1 MPHILIIGDE
11 DDPHVTSVCKY
22 LKNKKADYFILNPL
36 HGQINTLTYAF
47 DPLEILI
54 SYKEN
59 SISYSDITAVWWRF
73 KPLLTNYPK
82 DIGEFETQNFIR
94 REWQLTLEPLK
105 HYLKDCFWI
114 NRRES
119 DSLVRN
125 KPYQLDLAVQHGF
138 KIPKGIISN
147 NYPSI
152 AEITDGFEKFLYKP
166 LSYFIIPPDRV
177 LYSSMMTAKE
187 LAVKKKNIELAPCI
201 FQEYIEKDFEV
212 RITIVGTTVFPVKI
226 NSQKH
231 HKTKFD
237 WRKDQQKLEYETL
250 DLSPEFTSQLLKL
263 HDTFG
268 IFYGAYDFIV
278 SPDGTYHF
286 LEVNPAGQWLWL
298 ERAVDLNISER
309 IADALIN
316 EK

>member
-1 MPHILIIGDE
+1 MPNILIIGDE
-11 DDPHVTSVCKY
+11 DDPHVSEVCNA
-22 LKNKKADYFILNPL
+22 LKNGKVNYFILNPFK
-36 HGQINTLTYAF
+36 GEINTLTYTF

-54 SYKEN
+54 SYKEK

-82 DIGEFETQNFIR
+82 TIGEFETQSFIK

-105 HYLKDCFWI
+105 HYLKECFWI
-114 NRRES
+114 NKRDS
-119 DSLVRN
+119 DSLARN
-125 KPYQLDLAVQHGF
+125 KPYQLDLAVQNGF

-147 NYPSI
+147 NSPFI
-152 AEITDGFEKFLYKP
+152 NETVNDFEKFLYKP
-166 LSYFIIPPDRV
+166 LSYFIIPPDRI
-177 LYSSMMTAKE
+177 LYSSLMTTKE
-187 LAVKKKNIELAPCI
+187 LAVKKNNIELAPCI

-212 RITIVGTTVFPVKI
+212 RITIVGTTIFPVKI

-237 WRKDQQKLEYETL
+237 WRKDQQKLEYEIL

-263 HDTFG
+263 HSAFG

-278 SPDGTYHF
+278 SPDGTFHF

-298 ERAVDLNISER
+298 ERAMNLNISES
-309 IADALIN
+309 IADALIKG
-316 EK
+316 E

>member
-11 DDPHVTSVCKY
+11 EDPHISEVCKY
-22 LKNKKADYFILNPL
+22 LKNKKVDHFILNPF
-36 HGQINTLTYAF
+36 HGQINTLTYTF
-47 DPLEILI
+47 DPLEIQI
-54 SYKEN
+54 SYKEK

-114 NRRES
+114 NRKES

-125 KPYQLDLAVQHGF
+125 KPYQLDIAVQYGF

-147 NYPSI
+147 NSSFI
-152 AEITDGFEKFLYKP
+152 NKTTGGFDKFLYKP

-177 LYSSMMTAKE
+177 LYSSIMTTRE
-187 LAVKKKNIELAPCI
+187 LAVKKKSIELAPCI
-201 FQEYIEKDFEV
+201 FQEYIEKDFEA
-212 RITIVGTTVFPVKI
+212 RITIVGTNIFPVKI

-231 HKTKFD
+231 NKTKFD

-250 DLSPEFTSQLLKL
+250 NLPSKFKSKLLKL
-263 HDTFG
+263 HKAFG
-268 IFYGAYDFIV
+268 IYYGAYDFIV

-298 ERAVDLNISER
+298 ERAMNLNISER
-309 IADALIN
+309 IAEALIN
-316 EK
+316 EE